1 MPYTGSG
8 FMAYQRMSGLKIKL
22 NMVILFLYLISSQ
35 ILHLSTIS
43 RYIAIER
50 QSRESYNLT
59 D

>member
-1 MPYTGSG
+1 
-8 FMAYQRMSGLKIKL
+8 MAYQRMSGLKIKL